1 MRFDILTLFPE
12 MFSGPFDYSMLKKA
26 SDRGLID
33 IHVHDIRQ
41 FTHGPH
47 HVADDY
53 QYGGGPGMVMKP
65 EPVFE
70 AVEYALSF
78 HAGPVPVALL
88 SPQGQVFNHDIAM
101 EFAQEPGLV
110 LICGHYG
117 GVDERVR
124 TSLATCD
131 VSIGDYVVT
140 GGELAAMVVV
150 DAVARLTPGVVGSES
165 SVSEDSF
172 ATGLLQHP
180 IYTRPPEYKGMEVPP
195 ELLSGNHGE
204 IARWR
209 REQSLLRTLALR
221 PDLLAKAHLSQ
232 EDLDFLS
239 RQGYEQDPPNP

>member
-1 MRFDILTLFPE
+1 M
-12 MFSGPFDYSMLKKA
+12 A
-26 SDRGLID
+26 
-33 IHVHDIRQ
+33 
-41 FTHGPH
+41 
-47 HVADDY
+47 
-53 QYGGGPGMVMKP
+53 
-65 EPVFE
+65 
-70 AVEYALSF
+70 
-78 HAGPVPVALL
+78 
-88 SPQGQVFNHDIAM
+88 
-101 EFAQEPGLV
+101 

-180 IYTRPPEYKGMEVPP
+180 IYTRPPEHQGMEVPA
-195 ELLSGNHGE
+195 ELLSGNHQA

-209 REQSLLRTLALR
+209 REQSLLRTLQLR
-221 PDLLAKAHLSQ
+221 PDLLDKAPLSQ
-232 EDLDFLS
+232 EDLNFL
-239 RQGYEQDPPNP
+239 RGQGYEKDSPNP

>member
-12 MFSGPFDYSMLKKA
+12 MFSGPFDHSMLRKA
-26 SDRGLID
+26 ADRGLID
-33 IHVHDIRQ
+33 VHVHDIRR
-41 FTHGPH
+41 FAHGPH

-65 EPVFE
+65 EPIFE
-70 AVEYALSF
+70 AVEYALSC
-78 HAGPVPVALL
+78 HAGPVPVVLL
-88 SPQGQVFNHDIAM
+88 SPQGRLFDQDMAQ
-101 EFAQEPGLV
+101 EFAQEQGMA

-131 VSIGDYVVT
+131 VSIGDYVIT

-150 DAVARLTPGVVGSES
+150 DAVARLTPGVVGSEN
-165 SVSEDSF
+165 SVSEDSI

-180 IYTRPPEYKGMEVPP
+180 IYTRPPEYRDMEVPA

-209 REQSLLRTLALR
+209 REQSLLRTLRLR
-221 PDLLAKAHLSQ
+221 PDLLAKAPLSQ
-232 EDLDFLS
+232 EDLDFLH
-239 RQGYEQDPPNP
+239 RQGYEKDSSNP

>member
-12 MFSGPFDYSMLKKA
+12 MFSGPFDHSMLKKA
-26 SDRGLID
+26 SDRGLIN

-41 FTHGPH
+41 FAHGPH

-65 EPVFE
+65 EPIFE
-70 AVEYALSF
+70 AVEHVLSF
-78 HAGPVPVALL
+78 HDAPVPVVLL
-88 SPQGQVFNHDIAM
+88 SPQGRAFDHDLAL
-101 EFAQEPGLV
+101 ELAQAPGMA

-131 VSIGDYVVT
+131 VSIGDYVIT

-150 DAVARLTPGVVGSES
+150 DAVARLVPSVVGSET
-165 SVSEDSF
+165 SVYEDSI

-180 IYTRPPEYKGMEVPP
+180 IYTRPPEYRGMEVPS
-195 ELLSGNHGE
+195 ELLSGNHQA

-209 REQSLLRTLALR
+209 REQSLLRTLRLR
-221 PDLLAKAHLSQ
+221 PDLLAKAPLTK
-232 EDLDFLS
+232 EDRDFL
-239 RQGYEQDPPNP
+239 RNQGYEKDSPN

>member
-1 MRFDILTLFPE
+1 
-12 MFSGPFDYSMLKKA
+12 MFSGPFDHSMIKKA
-26 SDRGLID
+26 SERGLID

-41 FTHGPH
+41 FAHGPH

-65 EPVFE
+65 EPIFE
-70 AVEYALSF
+70 AVEHALSF
-78 HAGPVPVALL
+78 HERPVPVVLL
-88 SPQGQVFNHDIAM
+88 SPQGRLFDHGMAQ
-101 EFAQEPGLV
+101 EFAQESGLA

-131 VSIGDYVVT
+131 VSIGDYVIT
-140 GGELAAMVVV
+140 GGELAAMVMV
-150 DAVARLTPGVVGSES
+150 DAVARLVPSVVGSES
-165 SVSEDSF
+165 SVNEDSI

-180 IYTRPPEYKGMEVPP
+180 IYTRPPEYREMPVPT

-209 REQSLLRTLALR
+209 REQSLLRTWTLR
-221 PDLLAKAHLSQ
+221 PDLLSKAPLSQ
-232 EDLDFLS
+232 EDLDFL
-239 RQGYEQDPPNP
+239 RGQGYEKD

>member
-12 MFSGPFDYSMLKKA
+12 MFSGPFDHSMLKKA

-33 IHVHDIRQ
+33 IHVHDIRK
-41 FTHGPH
+41 FAHGPH

-70 AVEYALSF
+70 AVEHALSF
-78 HAGPVPVALL
+78 HAVPVPVVLL
-88 SPQGQVFNHDIAM
+88 SPQGRVFNHDMAR
-101 EFAQEPGLV
+101 EFAQEPGMT

-180 IYTRPPEYKGMEVPP
+180 IYTRPPEHQGMEVPA
-195 ELLSGNHGE
+195 ELLSGNHE
-204 IARWR
+204 AIARWR
-209 REQSLLRTLALR
+209 REQSLLRTLQLR
-221 PDLLAKAHLSQ
+221 PDLLDKAPLSQ
-232 EDLDFLS
+232 EDLKFL
-239 RQGYEQDPPNP
+239 RGRGYEKDSPNP